1 MKALI
6 KYLLFTCIVLF
17 GGHSFAYAHANHSSI
32 SYSSVKN
39 LQESANTKSISSG
52 REKENDELTALFVDD
67 DDDDESISLKKHAE
81 SGHYFNSIFSA
92 PTFSVF
98 SAAVKKSYFSNT
110 ASHRYLIFQA
120 FRI

>member
-6 KYLLFTCIVLF
+6 KYLLFTCIFLF
-17 GGHSFAYAHANHSSI
+17 SGRSFAYAHANHSSI

-39 LQESANTKSISSG
+39 LQQSVNTKSISSG

-67 DDDDESISLKKHAE
+67 DDDESISFKKHVE
-81 SGHYFNSIFSA
+81 SSNYFNSIFSA
-92 PTFSVF
+92 QTFDVF
-98 SAAVKKSYFSNT
+98 STAVKKSYLSNT
-110 ASHRYLIFQA
+110 SLHRYLIFQA

>member
-6 KYLLFTCIVLF
+6 KYLLFICIVLF

-92 PTFSVF
+92 TKSIANLFAVASSFIAEIRSFSKPF
-98 SAAVKKSYFSNT
+98 IEEN
-110 ASHRYLIFQA
+110 I
-120 FRI
+120 